1 MAQNSTCFRRR
12 KFVLLVAVL
21 VSIGFSAKADVI
33 PPTVVSTTPG
43 SWSININAGTT
54 VSAVFSEAM
63 NAATITGT
71 TFQLRNALTNTLVPA
86 TVTYNTST
94 RTATLYPNSVLN
106 SLVYLVNID
115 GGTGG
120 VRDAAGNAM
129 TSDYSWYFIMIP
141 LIDLTP
147 PIVLSVSPANGTTG
161 VSISTNVQAILSE
174 EMMPSSINTTTVE
187 LRNPANVLVA
197 STVSYN
203 SSTRTITLD
212 PGTSLSP
219 STVYR
224 ATVKGGASGVKDE
237 NGNPLQANYTWS
249 FTTMAA
255 DNTPPTITGVSPVN
269 GATSVAVNTT
279 VSAIF
284 SEAMNT
290 ATISTSTF
298 ELRNGSALIA
308 ATVNYNVTTRTATL
322 IPSSSLASTTVYT
335 ATVKGGLTGVKD
347 VAGNAMV
354 NNYTWSFTT
363 ADVAPPVILSVSPT
377 NGATGISVST
387 TASAV
392 FNEAMNAS
400 TIGTATFELRNSS
413 NTLIP
418 ATVSYNVTTKT
429 VTLTPSSLLAPAN
442 VYTATIKG
450 GSSGVKDAAGNAM
463 VNNYIWSFTTGA
475 SIFDPDLLPDNPAI
489 IDQPVEVGLRF
500 RSNVNGQVTGLR
512 FYKGL
517 GNNGTHIGHLWTN
530 TGTLL
535 GSVTFTQESQSGWQ
549 QVMFSSPVTINAGV
563 TYVASYYS
571 VAGIYAYTNY
581 FFTQS
586 YTNGPLTALADGDDG
601 SNGIYRYGPTSSF
614 PTDTYLSSNYFV
626 DVIFSSNAGP
636 DLTPPAVATVSPLN
650 GTTGVNISTTVKATF
665 NEPLNGSTVN
675 STSFELRNAVGT
687 LIPATVTYSPT
698 TMTAVLTPTSPLVYY
713 AEYTAKVKGGSTGVK
728 DLAGNPLANDYSW
741 TFRAG
746 DPPFISPTE
755 GPGGP
760 ILVIS
765 SSSNPFSRYAVE
777 ILRAEGLNE
786 FAAADIST
794 VTPSMLDSY
803 DVVVLGEMP
812 VTADQ
817 VLMFTTWVTNGGTL
831 IAFRPSTLLAPL
843 LGLTPATGSL
853 SDKYMLINTASGP
866 GSGIV
871 GQTIQYHGQASLY
884 LLAGATSIATLY
896 SNASNATIYPAVTTR
911 DLGISGGRA
920 IAFTYD
926 LAKSIVYTRQ
936 GNPAWAGQKRDGQI
950 DPIRS
955 DDMFFPDWID
965 FNKIAIPQ
973 ADEQQRLL
981 ANIILQGNLHRK
993 PLPRFWYLPRDLK
1006 AAIVMTGDD
1015 HSNNGTQAR
1024 FNQYKTLGPN
1034 TVQDV
1039 ADWKAIR
1046 GTSYMYPG
1054 TPISNATAAG
1064 FEAQGFEVAC
1074 HPTTSCLN
1082 FTPASLQ
1089 NDFTTQLAAFASSY
1103 PSVSTPVTNRTH
1115 CLVWSDWASHPKVEL
1130 QKGIRLDATYYY
1142 WPEVWMQNRPGMFT
1156 GSGMPMRFADVD
1168 GSMIDVYQAPTQMTD
1183 ETNMNYTA
1191 FCNAVLDKAIGPEGY
1206 YGVFTTNM
1214 HNDSATSAGADAIIA
1229 SAQAR
1234 QVPVISARQML
1245 TWLDARNNS
1254 SFGNISWN
1262 NNQLIFTITARSNS
1276 TNLKAMLPMFSASGQ
1291 LISIT
1296 KNGSS
1301 IPFTSQVIKGM
1312 QYAFF
1317 ATTPGI
1323 NNYVAIYGTL
1333 TTRTANP
1340 PVPEQNQPQ
1349 TETVAKTENAQD
1361 PAARVKES
1369 LPVLGKLYA
1378 SALPNPSSN
1387 YFNVV
1392 ISSNDP
1398 TPVTVRVFDMSGRV
1412 VEVHEKIAATG
1423 ILRMGSNW
1431 RGGIYFA
1438 EVIQG
1443 EQRRIIRMIK
1453 AN

>member
-269 GATSVAVNTT
+269 GATS
-279 VSAIF
+279 
-284 SEAMNT
+284 
-290 ATISTSTF
+290 
-298 ELRNGSALIA
+298 
-308 ATVNYNVTTRTATL
+308 
-322 IPSSSLASTTVYT
+322 
-335 ATVKGGLTGVKD
+335 
-347 VAGNAMV
+347 
-354 NNYTWSFTT
+354 
-363 ADVAPPVILSVSPT
+363 
-377 NGATGISVST
+377 ISVST

-675 STSFELRNAVGT
+675 STSFELRNALGT

-936 GNPAWAGQKRDGQI
+936 GNPAWAGQKR
-950 DPIRS
+950 
-955 DDMFFPDWID
+955 
-965 FNKIAIPQ
+965 
-973 ADEQQRLL
+973 
-981 ANIILQGNLHRK
+981 
-993 PLPRFWYLPRDLK
+993 
-1006 AAIVMTGDD
+1006 
-1015 HSNNGTQAR
+1015 
-1024 FNQYKTLGPN
+1024 
-1034 TVQDV
+1034 
-1039 ADWKAIR
+1039 
-1046 GTSYMYPG
+1046 
-1054 TPISNATAAG
+1054 
-1064 FEAQGFEVAC
+1064 
-1074 HPTTSCLN
+1074 
-1082 FTPASLQ
+1082 
-1089 NDFTTQLAAFASSY
+1089 
-1103 PSVSTPVTNRTH
+1103 
-1115 CLVWSDWASHPKVEL
+1115 
-1130 QKGIRLDATYYY
+1130 
-1142 WPEVWMQNRPGMFT
+1142 
-1156 GSGMPMRFADVD
+1156 
-1168 GSMIDVYQAPTQMTD
+1168 
-1183 ETNMNYTA
+1183 
-1191 FCNAVLDKAIGPEGY
+1191 
-1206 YGVFTTNM
+1206 
-1214 HNDSATSAGADAIIA
+1214 
-1229 SAQAR
+1229 
-1234 QVPVISARQML
+1234 
-1245 TWLDARNNS
+1245 
-1254 SFGNISWN
+1254 
-1262 NNQLIFTITARSNS
+1262 
-1276 TNLKAMLPMFSASGQ
+1276 
-1291 LISIT
+1291 
-1296 KNGSS
+1296 
-1301 IPFTSQVIKGM
+1301 
-1312 QYAFF
+1312 
-1317 ATTPGI
+1317 
-1323 NNYVAIYGTL
+1323 
-1333 TTRTANP
+1333 
-1340 PVPEQNQPQ
+1340 
-1349 TETVAKTENAQD
+1349 
-1361 PAARVKES
+1361 
-1369 LPVLGKLYA
+1369 
-1378 SALPNPSSN
+1378 
-1387 YFNVV
+1387 
-1392 ISSNDP
+1392 
-1398 TPVTVRVFDMSGRV
+1398 
-1412 VEVHEKIAATG
+1412 
-1423 ILRMGSNW
+1423 
-1431 RGGIYFA
+1431 
-1438 EVIQG
+1438 
-1443 EQRRIIRMIK
+1443 
-1453 AN
+1453 